1 MELTAAHGVL
11 LCVVSLVVVSSVE
24 ARAPDEPPVADSAL
38 VKLLKS
44 PRVPEARQGTIIEM
58 IGKRG
63 TATDLD
69 FVYQKVLDGGFS
81 PVMRAKAL
89 DALAEAALTRDLK
102 PSRNRERLVA
112 VLRPGEAPAAADQQK
127 AAVKLAGLWKL
138 AAACDALVAIA
149 RLEPADD
156 ELRALA
162 LGALATIGGDAGRSR
177 IEALAARGSPVGVRL
192 WAVAALVRLDAAAAA
207 ARAAELLPEAA
218 ALGLDL
224 KPLLAPFIN
233 QRGAGAVLAAEI
245 ARRGIPAD
253 PARLAL
259 RAVYALGLADPALKS
274 ALGRAAGISTEV
286 KPPTPAELSALVA
299 EVAASGDPIRGE
311 SIFRRADLNCMTCH
325 ALAKAGG
332 EVGPDLSSVGQSSP
346 PDYIINS
353 IFVPDQSIKEQYHT
367 VVVQTTDGQVY
378 QGIVTDKDNERIVL
392 KESTGALRVLAVS
405 SIEDQKPGGSLMPKG
420 LVNLMTRHELVDL
433 VRFLSELG
441 KPGPYAIR
449 ATPTIQRWHVLKSV
463 SPALAAEVPELSTL
477 RAAVLAAA
485 PAQWATVY
493 SRIGGALPLG
503 EAVGIARSKIVY
515 LQGELEVS
523 AGGAVGLHLDSPEGV
538 SLWVDEQLAPAASR
552 VFTATVSPGRRA
564 VTVRV
569 DTAARKSPAI
579 TVEVARPQGTPA
591 ELTVVGGK

>member
-1 MELTAAHGVL
+1 
-11 LCVVSLVVVSSVE
+11 
-24 ARAPDEPPVADSAL
+24 

-63 TATDLD
+63 TAADLA
-69 FVYQKVLDGGFS
+69 FIYQKVLDGGFS
-81 PVMRAKAL
+81 PVMRVKAL
-89 DALAEAALTRDLK
+89 EALAEAALTRDLK
-102 PSRNRERLVA
+102 PARNRERLIPL
-112 VLRPGEAPAAADQQK
+112 LRPGGASATAGQQL

-149 RLEPADD
+149 HSEPADD
-156 ELRALA
+156 ERCALA

-177 IEALAARGSPVGVRL
+177 IEVLAAPGSPVGVRF
-192 WAVAALVRLDAAAAA
+192 WAVAALVRLDVAAAA
-207 ARAAELLPEAA
+207 ARAAGLLPEAA
-218 ALGLDL
+218 GAGLDL
-224 KPLLAPFIN
+224 KPLLAPFLN

-245 ARRGIPAD
+245 TRRGIPAD

-259 RAVYALGLADPALKS
+259 RAVYALGLADPALES

-286 KPPTPAELSALVA
+286 KSPGPAELNALVA

-311 SIFRRADLNCMTCH
+311 AIFRRADLNCMTCH

-332 EVGPDLSSVGQSSP
+332 DVGPDLSSVGQSSP

-367 VVVQTTDGQVY
+367 VVVQTSDGQVY
-378 QGIVTDKDNERIVL
+378 QGIVTDKDSERIVL
-392 KESTGALRVLAVS
+392 KESTGALRVLPVS

-420 LVNLMTRHELVDL
+420 LVNLMTRRELVDL

-463 SPALAAEVPELSTL
+463 SPP
-477 RAAVLAAA
+477 LAAA
-485 PAQWATVY
+485 VPEPGMLREQVLALVLGRWTTAY
-493 SRIGGALPLG
+493 SRVGGALPLD
-503 EAVGIARSKIVY
+503 EAIGIARSKVVY

-523 AGGAVGLHLDSPEGV
+523 AGGSVRMCLDSPDGV
-538 SLWVDEQLAPAASR
+538 SLWVDDQPAPAGCR
-552 VFTATVSPGRRA
+552 EFTATVSPGRRA

-569 DTAARKSPAI
+569 DAAARKAPVI
-579 TVEVARPQGTPA
+579 TVEVARPQENPA